1 MTALRH
7 ISSGLVALLVL
18 MLGGAWL
25 VPSWLDWS
33 RYRDDVAALASD
45 VLGQAVRIDGAITL
59 RILPQPLLVAE
70 RISVADGAA
79 SDGAGG
85 GTAITADQLRLRVA
99 LAPLLAGRVD
109 ARELVLRGADIRLPW
124 PLDPAALALRTPSW
138 LSALSARIEGGRLR
152 VGEVVVTGLEATL
165 ATSDVSGSFFS
176 AGRAHG
182 GGRDWVFT
190 ARVSRPGG
198 DGAVGLDMTLDG
210 QGTAQG
216 LGVVVSGQMQPDGT
230 LLGRI
235 ALRGPDLSQLLP
247 APPVAF
253 RAEGRLTSG
262 GGLVAADEMTGEL
275 AGAPVQ
281 GAVALRLTPHVRLD
295 VAVTASRMDLDAWLP
310 ALLKG
315 AESGGFARLPV
326 GIDLSAEAAPLAGG
340 TLRGVRGA
348 FDIEAGTVQVREARA
363 VLPGDAVLRLAG
375 EAAGAGPN
383 GRLRFEGDARLSA
396 PSLRTTL
403 AWAGAAGLG
412 PVDTLPPQVLRR
424 ADLAARVVLE
434 AGLVSLL
441 DTVGEVDGAELAANL
456 SWRPGVRPQLKA
468 AVVLDRLDLGAWLPA
483 AWPGL
488 GAAAAGFGALSLDL
502 QLEAARASWHGWD
515 LESLGLD
522 LAAEPGRTVLRRLAV
537 QGMGATVSASGT
549 LLESGRLAEAKAEL
563 RSERAEG
570 LSGLLTPMLAAGP
583 AARLAPLLRGG
594 VLVQVQGGGAPDA
607 LGLRIA
613 ASLGDLRVEAT
624 PTLDIPGGRWAGT
637 LSLRHPGAPR
647 LAETLGMAGAPGWL
661 GDGSFGLVAN
671 LAVGP
676 DRIAAEPF
684 DLAAGGL
691 RAKGALRLDRR
702 AVPRLT
708 GRIEAESLPL
718 PLPFPRSP
726 DPLPV
731 ELLAGWEAALTIAA
745 AQVLVAQEPLLDDM
759 RASVNLAQGV
769 LRIDALTAKRA
780 GGAVAAAL
788 TFDTAS
794 RPPALALQ
802 ATLAGAMVTG
812 PIFDLPVDI
821 AGGTLDAS
829 VRLTA
834 AGFSPGGLLA
844 SLDGAFS
851 LSGRDGV
858 LSGIDVARMG
868 PLLEEAALRAALS
881 GGATSF
887 ERLAVEGAIDR
898 GGITLARAAIAGP
911 AGTVALSGTIDLTRA
926 LLGLRL
932 AVVPAVPDAPEIGLR
947 INGPADAAVRVPELA
962 GAVRWRSERP

>member
-7 ISSGLVALLVL
+7 ISTGLVTLLVL
-18 MLGGAWL
+18 LLGGAWL
-25 VPSWLDWS
+25 VPPWLDWS

-45 VLGQAVRIDGAITL
+45 VLGHAVRIDGAITL

-70 RISVADGAA
+70 RISVADGAGA
-79 SDGAGG
+79 DG
-85 GTAITADQLRLRVA
+85 TSITASQLRLRVA

-124 PLDPAALALRTPSW
+124 PLDPSALALRTPSW

-165 ATSDVSGSFFS
+165 ATNDVSGSFHS
-176 AGRAHG
+176 AGRAQG

-210 QGTAQG
+210 QGAAQG

-235 ALRGPDLSQLLP
+235 AMRGPDLSQLLP

-262 GGLVAADEMTGEL
+262 GGLVAADEMVGEL

-281 GAVALRLTPHVRLD
+281 GAVALRLAPRVRLD
-295 VAVTASRMDLDAWLP
+295 VAVTASRVDLDAWLP

-315 AESGGFARLPV
+315 AEGGGFARLPV

-375 EAAGAGPN
+375 EAARAAPN

-396 PSLRTTL
+396 PSLRATL
-403 AWAGAAGLG
+403 AWAATAGLG
-412 PVDTLPPQVLRR
+412 PVDALPPQVLRR

-434 AGLVSLL
+434 AGQISLQDL
-441 DTVGEVDGAELAANL
+441 VGEVDGTEVAASL
-456 SWRPGVRPQLKA
+456 SWRPGPRPELKA
-468 AVVLDRLDLGAWLPA
+468 AVVLDRLDLGAWLPE

-488 GAAAAGFGALSLDL
+488 GAAAAGFGAVSLDL

-515 LESLGLD
+515 LTSLGLD
-522 LAAEPGRTVLRRLAV
+522 LAAEPGRIVLRRLAV
-537 QGMGATVSASGT
+537 QGLGATVSASGT
-549 LLESGRLAEAKAEL
+549 LLEGGRIAEAKAEL
-563 RSERAEG
+563 RAERAEG
-570 LSGLLTPMLAAGP
+570 LATLLVPMLAAEP

-613 ASLGDLRVEAT
+613 GSLGDLRLEAT
-624 PTLDIPGGRWAGT
+624 PTLDIPGGRWAGA
-637 LSLRHPGAPR
+637 LALRHPGAPR
-647 LAETLGMAGAPGWL
+647 LAESLGLAGATGWL
-661 GDGSFGLVAN
+661 GDGSFGLVVN
-671 LAVGP
+671 LAMGP
-676 DRIAAEPF
+676 ERITAEPF

-691 RAKGALRLDRR
+691 RANGALRLERR

-726 DPLPV
+726 DLLPV
-731 ELLAGWEAALTIAA
+731 EMLAGWEASVAVAA
-745 AQVLVAQEPLLDDM
+745 GQVLVAQEQLLDDA
-759 RASVNLAQGV
+759 RATVNLAQGV
-769 LRIDALTAKRA
+769 LRVDGLTAKRA
-780 GGAVAAAL
+780 GGSVAAAL
-788 TFDTAS
+788 SFDTAS

-802 ATLAGAMVTG
+802 ATLAGALVSG
-812 PIFDLPVDI
+812 PVFDLPVDI
-821 AGGTLDAS
+821 TGGTLDAS

-834 AGFSPGGLLA
+834 AGFSPAGLLA
-844 SLDGAFS
+844 SLGGGFS
-851 LSGRDGV
+851 LSGRNGV

-868 PLLEEAALRAALS
+868 PLLEDPALRAALS
-881 GGATSF
+881 GGTTLF

-898 GGITLARAAIAGP
+898 GGLTLARAAMSGP
-911 AGTVALSGTIDLTRA
+911 AGTVAVSGTIDLTRA

-947 INGPADAAVRVPELA
+947 ISGPADAVVRVPELA